1 MITKLLHQKRIL
13 FCFKLWVLVGV
24 FSMNAQENSASPLE
38 IVQKVVPNAYAT
50 TNGNVSFL
58 GPLSNAPRTYQLL
71 IAASELT
78 DLVGKSLISL
88 SYRNLSSATAAW
100 PTSDVTFTN
109 YDIYLSGSVNPADRS
124 FTFAN
129 NIVGTQTLVR
139 SGSLVIPA
147 NSLSFGNTPNT
158 FSFDI
163 NFTTPWTYAGGNVL
177 VEIRHTGFTGTSRS
191 VDAAGTSTTGYGTLY
206 SACWNGNY
214 TATTTTTQGNFSII
228 NFRADDALNTNDFSK
243 NKIAVYPNPASESL
257 FIESEVAVKKMKLYN
272 MIGQLVLEKGENQNN
287 NSISIEHLN
296 SGTYL
301 LQIETELGI
310 SNKKIV
316 KE

>member
-1 MITKLLHQKRIL
+1 MIKKLLHQKRIL
-13 FCFKLWVLVGV
+13 FCFKLWILVGV

-50 TNGNVSFL
+50 TNGNVTFL
-58 GPLSNAPRTYQLL
+58 GPLANAPRTYQLL

-88 SYRNLSSATAAW
+88 SYRNISSATATW

-129 NIVGTQTLVR
+129 NIVGTQTQVR

-147 NSLSFGNTPNT
+147 NSMSFGNTPNT
-158 FSFDI
+158 FSFNI
-163 NFTTPWTYAGGNVL
+163 NFTTPWTYTGGNVL
-177 VEIRHTGFTGTSRS
+177 VEIRHTGFSGTSRS
-191 VDAAGTSTTGYGTLY
+191 VDAAGTSTTGYGSLY
-206 SACWNGNY
+206 SACWVGNY
-214 TATTTTTQGNFSII
+214 TATTTTSQGNFSII
-228 NFRADDALNTNDFSK
+228 NFRADEPLNTDDFNKSK
-243 NKIAVYPNPASESL
+243 ISVYPNPASESL
-257 FIESEVAVKKMKLYN
+257 FIESEVAVKKMKLFN
-272 MIGQLVLEKGENQNN
+272 MIGQLVLEKSENQNN
-287 NSISIEHLN
+287 NSISIGHLN

-301 LQIETELGI
+301 LQVETEFGI

>member
-1 MITKLLHQKRIL
+1 MITKLLNQKRIL
-13 FCFKLWVLVGV
+13 FCFKFWILVGV
-24 FSMNAQENSASPLE
+24 FTMNAQENSASPLA

-58 GPLSNAPRTYQLL
+58 GPLSNAARTYQLL
-71 IAASELT
+71 IAGSELT

-88 SYRNLSSATAAW
+88 SFRNLSSATSAW

-124 FTFAN
+124 FTFAD
-129 NIVGTQTLVR
+129 NIVGTQTQVR

-228 NFRADDALNTNDFSK
+228 NFRADDALNTNDFIK
-243 NKIAVYPNPASESL
+243 NKIAVYPNPVSESL
-257 FIESEVAVKKMKLYN
+257 YIESEGAIKKMKLFN
-272 MIGQLVLEKGENQNN
+272 MIGQLVLEKSENQNN
-287 NSISIEHLN
+287 NFISMGHLN

-301 LQIETELGI
+301 LQIETEHGI
-310 SNKKIV
+310 LNKKII